1 MSSPVNRRD
10 FLARSAALGAAANLG
25 DFGFLRNLPPLSAAE
40 VQVQPAVVQLNADIE
55 PLVRVIEETPRN
67 RLLEV
72 AAERIQGGT
81 SYQQMLSALM
91 LAGVRGIKPRPV
103 GFQFHAV
110 LVINSAHLASLAA
123 TDQDRWLPLFWA
135 VDNFK
140 NSQATNAKQNGGWTM
155 PALDESKVP
164 SADAARRRFAEAMD
178 AWDVEAADVAAAGLA
193 RTVSAAEAFEIFAR
207 YGCRDFRD
215 IGHKAIYVANS
226 WRTLQT
232 IGWQH
237 AEPVLRSLTFALLK
251 NDGTN
256 PSTADLNPDRPGRKN
271 KELASRIRAD
281 WLDGKA
287 TRE

>member
-1 MSSPVNRRD
+1 MLPRTRAPAAEGAIMSSPVNRRD

-72 AAERIQGGT
+72 AAERIRGGT

-91 LAGVRGIKPRPV
+91 LAGVRSIKPRPV

-110 LVINSAHLASLAA
+110 LVVNSAHLASLAA
-123 TDQDRWLPLFWA
+123 NDRDRWLPLFWGL
-135 VDNFK
+135 DNFK
-140 NSQATNAKQNGGWTM
+140 SSQAINRTSNNGWMM
-155 PALDESKVP
+155 PPVDEARVP
-164 SADAARRRFAEAMD
+164 AAHQARQRFTHAMDNWDEEATDAA
-178 AWDVEAADVAAAGLA
+178 VAGLV
-193 RTVSAAEAFEIFAR
+193 RTAGATEVVELFWR
-207 YGCRDFRD
+207 YGARDFRD

-232 IGWQH
+232 IGWRH
-237 AEPVLRSLTFALLK
+237 AEPVVRSLAYALLYHDK
-251 NDGTN
+251 EGN
-256 PSTADLNPDRPGRKN
+256 PARNSYEADV
-271 KELASRIRAD
+271 
-281 WLDGKA
+281 
-287 TRE
+287 